1 MKARTT
7 FLTLIGVQALHSIEE
22 YAFQLWET
30 FPPARFLTGLVAA
43 DLETGFIV
51 INGSVVA
58 LGVCCYWWPV
68 RRHWA
73 SARPIAWVWVAVELL
88 NGLGH
93 PAWSVM
99 QRGYTPG
106 LVTSLILLPLTVLL
120 ARRLWNEPATARSA
134 QV

>member
-1 MKARTT
+1 MKVRGT
-7 FLTLIGVQALHSIEE
+7 FLALIGVQALHSIEE

-43 DLETGFIV
+43 DLGTGFIV

-68 RRHWA
+68 RRHCA
-73 SARPIAWVWVAVELL
+73 SAGPIAWVWVAVELL

-120 ARRLWNEPATARSA
+120 APALDRASGKTA
-134 QV
+134 VE